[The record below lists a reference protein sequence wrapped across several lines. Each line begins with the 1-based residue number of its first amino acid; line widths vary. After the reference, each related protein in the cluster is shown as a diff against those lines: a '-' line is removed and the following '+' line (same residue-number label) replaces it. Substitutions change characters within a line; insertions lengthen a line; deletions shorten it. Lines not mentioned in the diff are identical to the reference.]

1 MPYVTERWPG
11 GMLTNFPTIRK
22 AVKKMSTIDKMAS
35 DGTFNNMSKREKLQ
49 ISRQRAKLEKNL
61 GSIADM
67 ARLPAA
73 LFVID
78 IMKEHI
84 AVSEARRLNLPIF
97 AMVDTNSD
105 PELVDFP
112 IPAND
117 DAANSIAIVLDTVV
131 EAIKEGNNERKSEK
145 DTQEENVS
153 PARKNRKSSRERTRL
168 TDDEDADKRMGKR
181 LSRKMKNIEEEKN

>member
-1 MPYVTERWPG
+1 
-11 GMLTNFPTIRK
+11 
-22 AVKKMSTIDKMAS
+22 
-35 DGTFNNMSKREKLQ
+35 MSKREKLQ

-97 AMVDTNSD
+97 GMVDTNSD

-131 EAIKEGNNERKSEK
+131 EAIKEGNNERKLEK
-145 DTQEENVS
+145 DNEES
-153 PARKNRKSSRERTRL
+153 ASQAKRPKRSSRERNRMME
-168 TDDEDADKRMGKR
+168 DDDVEKKKLGKR
-181 LSRKMKNIEEEKN
+181 LTRKMKNIEEEKK